1 MPIARTFVRIAVLT
15 SAILLAACNS
25 GPSTPNQA
33 TSSPPA
39 AAASSGAVPDSA
51 STASPGAP
59 AAASTAGTATNSD
72 MDSGNRPPPPVG
84 MPAGPA
90 PVEGTDYFAIDT
102 PDAVTGPKVQVVEV
116 FGYGCPHCNVLAPY
130 LETWE
135 KKLPNDVAFS
145 YMPAAFGPGPA
156 HCWDEFARGFYASQA
171 MGVPLSKSHMAVYK
185 AVWDQ
190 DRFNEECTNIPKI
203 YADFGLDPKTFASTM
218 QSFAMNARIANAH
231 DQEIRWGVDGTPS
244 IIVDGKYRVAAATP
258 AAMLH
263 TVDWLIA
270 KQRPLHAAH

>member
-1 MPIARTFVRIAVLT
+1 MPNVRTLVRLAVVSGAL
-15 SAILLAACNS
+15 ALAACNS
-25 GPSTPNQA
+25 GPAPAPQASTPA
-33 TSSPPA
+33 APAASAAASTSAAIPASVASDAGTA
-39 AAASSGAVPDSA
+39 AAASVA
-51 STASPGAP
+51 SDADA
-59 AAASTAGTATNSD
+59 
-72 MDSGNRPPPPVG
+72 GNRPPPPVG
-84 MPAGPA
+84 MPPGPA

-102 PDAVTGPKVQVVEV
+102 PDEVSGPKVQVVEV

-130 LETWE
+130 LTAWE

-156 HCWDEFARGFYASQA
+156 HCWDEFARAFYAAQA

-185 AVWDQ
+185 AVWDEQ
-190 DRFNEECTNIPKI
+190 RFTGDCAAIPKI

-218 QSFAMNARIANAH
+218 QSFAMNAKIANAH
-231 DQEIRWGVDGTPS
+231 DQVLRWGVDGTPS

-258 AAMLH
+258 ASMLH

-270 KQRPLHAAH
+270 KQRPQHAAH